1 MLLACVPAVTSA
13 LATHP
18 CRAGEQASLRSPGR
32 ASIHPL
38 RSAAVLSHV
47 VKTRGS
53 APTTSEPDLV
63 IEHREA
69 LIYMICEAAEL
80 EHLLMC
86 EYLFA
91 AFSLKDRPDDTL
103 AAEHVEAVR
112 RWRRVLLGVAR
123 EEMLHL
129 ALTANMLTALG
140 MSPHLSRPNL
150 PQPARHYPPGVRLVL
165 LPFGEQALRHFMY
178 LERPEGMELT
188 DAEGLEATAAASPV
202 MAADEL
208 VPRVQDFATVGH
220 LYRAIEAGFGHL
232 VDKLGED
239 RVFVGPPQ
247 AQITQTSFAWPEL
260 VAVTDLASAK
270 AAIEAIVAQ
279 GEGPRG
285 DWRDAHFGRFK
296 QVFDEFVAIR
306 SIDAA
311 FEPARPVMAAQ
322 VRPGEGDSSVPLIGD
337 PMTAR
342 VADLFNVVYEVLL
355 QVLYRLLARID
366 ETDAETAVLADV
378 TVGLMYDAIE
388 PLGDLLA
395 TLPVGPEYPGATAG
409 APFELFYQ
417 PDYLLPHHRAAWL
430 LYAERLHDAAAFA
443 ARLTDDVAPVGAIGA
458 ALARYAEQLA
468 AQAENW

>member
-1 MLLACVPAVTSA
+1 M
-13 LATHP
+13 
-18 CRAGEQASLRSPGR
+18 
-32 ASIHPL
+32 
-38 RSAAVLSHV
+38 
-47 VKTRGS
+47 
-53 APTTSEPDLV
+53 

-91 AFSLKDRPDDTL
+91 AFSLKDRPDATL
-103 AAEHVEAVR
+103 TAEQLEAVR

-140 MSPHLSRPNL
+140 ASPHLSRPNL
-150 PQPARHYPPGVRLVL
+150 PQPARHYPPGVQLVL
-165 LPFGEQALRHFMY
+165 LPFGEEALRHFLY

-188 DAEGLEATAAASPV
+188 DAEGLAAAVAASPA
-202 MAADEL
+202 MATEEL
-208 VPRVQDFATVGH
+208 VPRLQDFATVGH

-232 VDKLGED
+232 VDKIGED

-247 AQITQTSFAWPEL
+247 AQITQSAFAWPEL
-260 VAVTDLASAK
+260 VAVTDLASAT
-270 AAIEAIVAQ
+270 AAIESIVAQ

-296 QVFDEFVAIR
+296 QVLDEFVAIR
-306 SIDAA
+306 SADAA
-311 FEPARPVMAAQ
+311 FEPARPVVAAR
-322 VRPGEGDSSVPLIGD
+322 VRLGEDDSAEPLIGD
-337 PMTAR
+337 PLTAK

-355 QVLYRLLARID
+355 QVLYRLLSRID

-388 PLGDLLA
+388 PLGNLLA
-395 TLPVGPEYPGATAG
+395 TLPLGPEHPGATAG

-430 LYAERLHDAAAFA
+430 LFAERLNDAASFA
-443 ARLTDDVAPVGAIGA
+443 ARLSLAIAPVAAIGD
-458 ALARYAEQLA
+458 ALAGHAQQLA
-468 AQAENW
+468 TRAASSR